1 MPALETDGVEIGRRA
16 GPLERRSEARD
27 VVNQGRDRQSG
38 RRRACVARELART
51 PGQEMGGRSC
61 PSMLGVVQAGGDLD
75 QALHQQTIVIGVGL
89 DGELAPDSLPKLV
102 GYEEFAAVEGRS
114 PWREANV
121 EVGRGREG
129 HSGCI
134 LPDGS

>member
-1 MPALETDGVEIGRRA
+1 M
-16 GPLERRSEARD
+16 
-27 VVNQGRDRQSG
+27 
-38 RRRACVARELART
+38 ARELART
-51 PGQEMGGRSC
+51 PGEETRGRAC
-61 PSMLGVVQAGGDLD
+61 PSLLRVVQAGGDLD

-89 DGELAPDSLPKLV
+89 AGELAPDGLPKLV

-129 HSGCI
+129 HS
-134 LPDGS
+134 